1 MDILWTKSWFH
12 ICFHVQTLS
21 YWTKSGHI
29 LDFHVQCMSKSFM
42 IGQGFDRHWTGL
54 DSDWTDL
61 VNFPAFGQTL
71 DRGWTWFGFC
81 VQALSN
87 QPSLRS
93 TEYPWEN
100 PVLDWRY
107 PFVNDPF
114 QLFLNINNLWSML
127 YLAVWV
133 IRGTPV
139 GFRKAQEFRNG
150 ALKSRITWSCVES
163 FWTATISISMINIT
177 LDWKRESLENF

>member
-1 MDILWTKSWFH
+1 MDILSTKSRFH
-12 ICFHVQTLS
+12 ICFHLQTLS

-71 DRGWTWFGFC
+71 DGGWTGFGFC

-93 TEYPWEN
+93 TAGCTMCSIATVEVY
-100 PVLDWRY
+100 
-107 PFVNDPF
+107 
-114 QLFLNINNLWSML
+114 QLVFPTE
-127 YLAVWV
+127 V
-133 IRGTPV
+133 I
-139 GFRKAQEFRNG
+139 
-150 ALKSRITWSCVES
+150 
-163 FWTATISISMINIT
+163 
-177 LDWKRESLENF
+177 

>member
-1 MDILWTKSWFH
+1 MDILWTKSGFH

-71 DRGWTWFGFC
+71 DGGWTGFGFC

-93 TEYPWEN
+93 THN
-100 PVLDWRY
+100 
-107 PFVNDPF
+107 
-114 QLFLNINNLWSML
+114 
-127 YLAVWV
+127 LAVVQLGGAQAPRMKWPA
-133 IRGTPV
+133 RSRKGTFFPY
-139 GFRKAQEFRNG
+139 FLIMHIANCAMRKIGR
-150 ALKSRITWSCVES
+150 
-163 FWTATISISMINIT
+163 
-177 LDWKRESLENF
+177 KRFSSPLHFLHQFQH

>member
-1 MDILWTKSWFH
+1 MDILWTKSGFH

-21 YWTKSGHI
+21 YWTKSGQI
-29 LDFHVQCMSKSFM
+29 LDFHVQYMSKSFM

-54 DSDWTDL
+54 DSGWTDL

-93 TEYPWEN
+93 T
-100 PVLDWRY
+100 
-107 PFVNDPF
+107 
-114 QLFLNINNLWSML
+114 QAC
-127 YLAVWV
+127 LACSLLS
-133 IRGTPV
+133 
-139 GFRKAQEFRNG
+139 EFRPQLNPKISG
-150 ALKSRITWSCVES
+150 GH
-163 FWTATISISMINIT
+163 SISYCGSASVVGGGRFRWSVAFSTHLPSCFRANCAFKC
-177 LDWKRESLENF
+177 LLFVQVPFGQRGEVGNEN

>member
-1 MDILWTKSWFH
+1 MDILWTKSRFH
-12 ICFHVQTLS
+12 ICFHLQTLS

-71 DRGWTWFGFC
+71 DGGWTGFGFC

-93 TEYPWEN
+93 TEFPA
-100 PVLDWRY
+100 
-107 PFVNDPF
+107 
-114 QLFLNINNLWSML
+114 L
-127 YLAVWV
+127 YTILRV
-133 IRGTPV
+133 RFGTSV
-139 GFRKAQEFRNG
+139 SDLVFR
-150 ALKSRITWSCVES
+150 LH
-163 FWTATISISMINIT
+163 
-177 LDWKRESLENF
+177 D